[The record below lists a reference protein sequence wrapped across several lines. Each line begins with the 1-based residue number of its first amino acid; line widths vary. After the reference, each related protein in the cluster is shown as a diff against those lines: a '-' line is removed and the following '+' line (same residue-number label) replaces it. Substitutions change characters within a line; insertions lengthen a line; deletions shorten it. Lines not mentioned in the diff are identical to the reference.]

1 MAGSIPNE
9 LIKKHQAS
17 RNVISKEIFDD
28 EHRKSTEVVNKC
40 DSKRFDWKRNMSTKV
55 TQPPIFEELALSF
68 ENLYIGDPNDVSK
81 IDELNTEVSDPN
93 LDSPITIEEM
103 NSALNQMK

>member
-55 TQPPIFEELALSF
+55 TQPLNFEDIALSF
-68 ENLYIGDPNDVSK
+68 ENQYSGDSGDVSK
-81 IDELNTEVSDPN
+81 IDELNIDASDPN
-93 LDSPITIEEM
+93 LNNPMTLVYKCS
-103 NSALNQMK
+103 LY